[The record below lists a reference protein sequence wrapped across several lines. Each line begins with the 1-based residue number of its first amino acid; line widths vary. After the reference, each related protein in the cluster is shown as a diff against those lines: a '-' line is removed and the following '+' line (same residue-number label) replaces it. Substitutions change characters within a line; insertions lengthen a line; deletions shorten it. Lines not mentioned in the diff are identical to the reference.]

1 MPVSTADSPLPG
13 GSETY
18 RRTWPFLKTPLPIF
32 LIVMLPINGLMVFL
46 ILTATPLWMKLS
58 SLLVMLVSLVTLA
71 CGYVRRLV
79 LSSEGASL
87 RRLFDRID
95 IPWSDVKSC
104 GVYSAGGPGGARY
117 FYITRRDVQPGGAW
131 DIDRDTIQVQ
141 DRPGLREAV
150 ATAQKKDKPETSDDA
165 R

>member
-1 MPVSTADSPLPG
+1 MPR

-32 LIVMLPINGLMVFL
+32 IIVMLPINGLMVFL
-46 ILTATPLWMKLS
+46 IVTATPLWMKLTS
-58 SLLVMLVSLVTLA
+58 VLVMLVSLLTLA
-71 CGYVRRLV
+71 RGYVRRLV

-95 IPWSDVKSC
+95 ISWSDVKSC
-104 GVYSAGGPGGARY
+104 GVYSAGGPGGTSY
-117 FYITRRDVQPGGAW
+117 FYITRRAVQPGGAW
-131 DIDRDTIQVQ
+131 DIDRNTIQVQ
-141 DRPGLREAV
+141 DQPGLREAV
-150 ATAQKKDKPETSDDA
+150 ALAQKKDKPETSDEA